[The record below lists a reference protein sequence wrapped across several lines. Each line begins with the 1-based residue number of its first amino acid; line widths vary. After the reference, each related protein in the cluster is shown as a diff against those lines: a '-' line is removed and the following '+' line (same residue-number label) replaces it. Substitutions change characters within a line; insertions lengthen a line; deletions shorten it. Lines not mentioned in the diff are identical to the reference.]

1 MTGELGR
8 WCVNLQMDRSDP
20 EKTERQLKDILAVMQ
35 MIYDEL
41 QYLNYFSRNGKKQ
54 DQVKVNIEKVRNLLL
69 QSIMVTR
76 RPRIDMSESR
86 NPELKKLKLDK

>member
-1 MTGELGR
+1 M
-8 WCVNLQMDRSDP
+8 NLQMDRSDP